1 MRFFFQAGVRSSF
14 PWEFQAA
21 AGSVVSVS
29 ELSEGSI
36 ITITG
41 QDLLYTA
48 PSFPLPGGQG
58 AHSV

>member
-1 MRFFFQAGVRSSF
+1 MRSSF